1 MVFSEWHA
9 ASLARC
15 PTRHKLEDVLETL
28 TVADSVELAVVERS
42 GFVESRHAG
51 AAVVLSPDGEVV
63 AQHGNADAL
72 ILPRSS
78 MKPLQAVA
86 CVTAGAALEGEQ
98 LAMSTASHT
107 GTDRH
112 VEVVREMLVAGGLT
126 EDDLACPPS
135 WPGDSDTRREMTR
148 DHAEPSRIR
157 MNCSGK
163 HAAMLRA
170 CVATGWP
177 TKGYLDPA
185 HPLQVHIRETVE
197 RLTGS
202 KVAHTAIDGC
212 GAPVHAMTLVG
223 LGRSIHRIGTASDR
237 SPFAL
242 HRVAGALVRA
252 VRENPWTI
260 AGPGHQDTIAIERLG
275 VFAKHG
281 AEGVMAMVAPDGTTV
296 ALKMLDGNGRAATI
310 VAATLLARA
319 GAVTEAD
326 VATLAADLPLVV
338 HGGGTPVGTVR
349 PGAGI

>member
-1 MVFSEWHA
+1 M
-9 ASLARC
+9 
-15 PTRHKLEDVLETL
+15 LETL
-28 TVADSVELAVVERS
+28 TVADAVELAVVERS

-63 AQHGNADAL
+63 ASYGNAEAV

-86 CVTAGAALEGEQ
+86 CVTAGATLEGEQ
-98 LAMSTASHT
+98 LALGTASHS

-112 VEVVREMLVAGGLT
+112 AEVVREVLAAGGLT
-126 EDDLACPPS
+126 EDDLACPPA
-135 WPGDSDTRREMTR
+135 WPGDSRTRHELIR
-148 DHAEPSRIR
+148 DHADKARIR

-163 HAAMLRA
+163 HALMLRA

-177 TKGYLDPA
+177 TEGYLEMT
-185 HPLQVHIRETVE
+185 HPLQVHIREVVE
-197 RLTGS
+197 RLTGE
-202 KVAHTAIDGC
+202 KVALTAIDGC
-212 GAPVHAMTLVG
+212 GAPVHAMTLTG
-223 LGRSIHRIGTASDR
+223 LARAIHRIGTASDR

-260 AGPGHQDTIAIERLG
+260 AGPGEPDTIAIERLG

-281 AEGVMAMVAPDGTTV
+281 AEGIMVMTAPSGATV
-296 ALKMLDGNGRAATI
+296 ALKTLDGNGRAATL

-319 GAVTEAD
+319 GALTDAEV
-326 VATLAADLPLVV
+326 ADLAGALDLVV
-338 HGGGTPVGTVR
+338 LGGGAPVGAIRVS
-349 PGAGI
+349 PSL